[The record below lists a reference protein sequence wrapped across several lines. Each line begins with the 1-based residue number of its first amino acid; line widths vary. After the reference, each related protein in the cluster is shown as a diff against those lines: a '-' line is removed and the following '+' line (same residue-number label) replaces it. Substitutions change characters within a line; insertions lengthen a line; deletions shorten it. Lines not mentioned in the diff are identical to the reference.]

1 MSLVVAINGQ
11 YRPYTHKESSKI
23 KGVQNSH
30 KPESVK
36 EREEQKG
43 KSSRPYSHKV
53 ISSYEHQEKAHE
65 KEHAFKRRFA
75 REIMSSP
82 VLWLRPHKNVYE
94 RICKRGWR
102 QNKKARGIRH
112 LPILEND
119 ILLGLVSNED
129 LLVAKDHQILSEIMQ
144 TEVVMAYDSTSL
156 DLLSRILIE
165 NRIGAVPIINQN
177 KKLVGIVSTIDILKV
192 VQESFPFR
200 VAI

>member
-43 KSSRPYSHKV
+43 KLSRPYSHKV

-82 VLWLRPHKNVYE
+82 VLWLRPQKNVYE
-94 RICKRGWR
+94 TKLYM
-102 QNKKARGIRH
+102 KARGIRH

-200 VAI
+200 VAV